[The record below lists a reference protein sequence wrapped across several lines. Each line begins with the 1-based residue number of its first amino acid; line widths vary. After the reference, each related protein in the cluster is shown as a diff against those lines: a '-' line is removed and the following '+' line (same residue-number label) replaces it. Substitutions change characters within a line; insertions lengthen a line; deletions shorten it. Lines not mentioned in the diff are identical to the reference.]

1 MISFWTT
8 TGFLLGLWLAAVF
21 QADGA
26 NEWKVALSVPFFLI
40 YFLLPI
46 LNKKVRIAAFLILP
60 VLVLLPLWGMGS
72 SPLIWFIFSVLGIE
86 YGLRSELGK
95 PAVYLTYLLLVS
107 LSPNVAAGI
116 SHNLITHI
124 ACMSFLL
131 YLVYMY
137 EQTVGRFSDLRA
149 ENERLYSDYRYLKR
163 RVSRAEQLARQEERS
178 AVARDIH
185 DSVGHRLTALVMQ
198 LEVARFQNKD
208 EIMGNQ
214 LAQFKELAK
223 TSLQE
228 TREAVSALKADET
241 AGLQAIIQLVRKLEA
256 ESHLQIRFLFESG
269 VLNVPLSN
277 NQSVVVYRAIQE
289 SLTNMMR
296 HSQTRQADIQFK
308 LIAGRYF
315 QFTVT
320 HKVIQKVN
328 YNEGFGLKN
337 MRKRLDS
344 IEGDLKI
351 EQIDDRFVVR
361 GQFPY
366 LIDEGEISKNDQN
379 YAGGGSDTRKTRNQ
393 TDD

>member
-21 QADGA
+21 QADGV
-26 NEWKVALSVPFFLI
+26 NEWKVALSIPFFLI

-116 SHNLITHI
+116 SLNLITHI
-124 ACMSFLL
+124 ASMSFLL

-198 LEVARFQNKD
+198 LEVARYQSSN
-208 EIMGNQ
+208 EAISNQ
-214 LAQFKELAK
+214 LAQFKELANA
-223 TSLQE
+223 SLQE

-241 AGLQAIIQLVRKLEA
+241 AGLQAVIQLVRKLEA
-256 ESHLQIRFLFESG
+256 ESHLQVRFLFDSG

-277 NQSVVVYRAIQE
+277 AQSVVIYRAIQE

-296 HSQTRQADIQFK
+296 HSGTRQADIQFK

-315 QFTVT
+315 QFTVS
-320 HKVIQKVN
+320 HKLMEKVSFSA
-328 YNEGFGLKN
+328 GFGLTN
-337 MRKRLDS
+337 MRKRLEE
-344 IEGDLKI
+344 IEGDLDIK
-351 EQIDDRFVVR
+351 QSNHLFVVR
-361 GQFPY
+361 GRFPF
-366 LIDEGEISKNDQN
+366 LSEEGEGSEND
-379 YAGGGSDTRKTRNQ
+379 
-393 TDD
+393 

>member
-1 MISFWTT
+1 MISFWVSTS
-8 TGFLLGLWLAAVF
+8 FLLLMWLAAVV
-21 QADGA
+21 QSGSGS
-26 NEWKVALSVPFFLI
+26 EWVVALSIPFFLL

-46 LNKKVRIAAFLILP
+46 LIKKIRRVAFILLP
-60 VLVLLPLWGMGS
+60 VLVLIPFWRMWE
-72 SPLIWFIFSVLGIE
+72 SPLIWFIFSLLGLE
-86 YGLRSELGK
+86 YALRSGLEK
-95 PAVYLTYLLLVS
+95 PALYLLYLLVISVSPVLALGLS
-107 LSPNVAAGI
+107 LTAIIPF
-116 SHNLITHI
+116 
-124 ACMSFLL
+124 ACMCFLL
-131 YLVYMY
+131 YLVYLY
-137 EQTVGRFSDLRA
+137 QQTVGRFSDLRA
-149 ENERLYSDYRYLKR
+149 DNERLYSDYRYLKR
-163 RVSRAEQLARQEERS
+163 RVSGVEQLARQEERS

-198 LEVARFQNKD
+198 LEVARYQNKD
-208 EIMGNQ
+208 ETMASQ

-223 TSLQE
+223 TSLEE

-256 ESHLQIRFLFESG
+256 ESHLQIRFSFESG

-277 NQSVVVYRAIQE
+277 DQSIVVYRAIQE

-320 HKVIQKVN
+320 HKVTHKVN

-366 LIDEGEISKNDQN
+366 LIDEGEGNENDQN
-379 YAGGGSDTRKTRNQ
+379 YAGGGSDARETRNQ

>member
-1 MISFWTT
+1 
-8 TGFLLGLWLAAVF
+8 
-21 QADGA
+21 
-26 NEWKVALSVPFFLI
+26 
-40 YFLLPI
+40 
-46 LNKKVRIAAFLILP
+46 
-60 VLVLLPLWGMGS
+60 
-72 SPLIWFIFSVLGIE
+72 
-86 YGLRSELGK
+86 
-95 PAVYLTYLLLVS
+95 
-107 LSPNVAAGI
+107 
-116 SHNLITHI
+116 
-124 ACMSFLL
+124 
-131 YLVYMY
+131 MY

-149 ENERLYSDYRYLKR
+149 ENELLYSDYRYLKR

-208 EIMGNQ
+208 EMMGNQ

-223 TSLQE
+223 RSLQE
-228 TREAVSALKADET
+228 TREAVSALKTDET

-351 EQIDDRFVVR
+351 EQIDDQFVVR

-366 LIDEGEISKNDQN
+366 LIDEGEISKND
-379 YAGGGSDTRKTRNQ
+379 
-393 TDD
+393 